1 MKDDDILTRINGLI
15 AEEHELRARLAAGE
29 VSAED
34 ENDRIVSLERA
45 LDQCWDLLR
54 RRRAR
59 REFGE
64 DPLDAAPRPIDE
76 VDSYQQ

>member
-1 MKDDDILTRINGLI
+1 MQDDDILTRINGLI
-15 AEEHELRARLAAGE
+15 AEEHELRARLAQGE
-29 VSAED
+29 VSSEE

-64 DPLDAAPRPIDE
+64 DPYDAAPPPIDE